1 MAETGE
7 KAHFWL
13 RHEVKPFEHRT
24 PILPRHARKLLAA
37 GYRVSVERSPARCVE
52 DGEYEAAGCTLVDT
66 ASWPHAAPA
75 DAVIL
80 GLKELPEDV
89 DALAHRHIF
98 FGHCFK
104 GQGGWR
110 EMIGRFV
117 KGGGSVYDLEFCVH
131 DNGRRVAAFGRA
143 AGYVGMAAGIQA
155 WAAQQDGDATLG
167 PLEPYKDFA
176 ALAAATKD
184 LVASRAAGKQPRVIV
199 IGALGRAGSG
209 AVDAAIAAGV
219 PEENITK
226 WDIAETKAGG
236 PFPAIVSDFD
246 IMVNCVYLSSYIP
259 PFVTE
264 EMLDVPNRRFS
275 VLVDVSCDTTN
286 PNNPVP
292 VYKTNSTFPEPVI
305 RTRQAGEGRPSFDVI
320 SIDHLPSLVPFDS
333 SIEFGDD
340 LCTHLLEFD
349 TSPVW
354 QRAIKLFQEKATE
367 AGF

>member
-1 MAETGE
+1 MAEAD

-24 PILPRHARKLLAA
+24 PVLPRHAKRLLDA
-37 GYRVSVERSPARCVE
+37 GYKVSVERSPARCVE
-52 DGEYEAAGCTLVDT
+52 DAKYEEVGCTMVAT
-66 ASWPHAAPA
+66 GSWATDAPA

-89 DALAHRHIF
+89 DALQHRHIF

-104 GQGGWR
+104 GQGGWK

-117 KGGGSVYDLEFCVH
+117 RGGGSVYDVEFCVN
-131 DNGRRVAAFGRA
+131 DTGRRVAAFGRA

-155 WAAQQDGDATLG
+155 WAAQQAGGGQLG
-167 PLEPYKDFA
+167 ALEPYKDFS
-176 ALAAATKD
+176 ALAAATKE
-184 LVASRAAGKQPRVIV
+184 LVEKQAGGRAPRVIV
-199 IGALGRAGSG
+199 IGALGRAGNG
-209 AVDAAIAAGV
+209 AVDAALASGV

-226 WDIAETKAGG
+226 WDLAETKVGG
-236 PFPAIVSDFD
+236 PFPVIVSDYD

-264 EMLDVPNRRFS
+264 DMLDVGNRRLS

-292 VYKTNSTFPEPVI
+292 VYKTNSTFPKPVI
-305 RTRQAGEGRPSFDVI
+305 RRRNPADAVAAFDVI
-320 SIDHLPSLVPFDS
+320 SIDHLPSLVPFES

-349 TSPVW
+349 QSPVW
-354 QRAIKLFQEKATE
+354 QRAIKLFREKVEE
-367 AGF
+367 ASA